1 MFSFAERLSFRF
13 KVVNHCWRV
22 ILVEENKNQV
32 AGVELVKINLCSDCF
47 VCYVPLVIGSRRS
60 KTCYNL
66 FSKGSFIIIGLHNVP
81 RDFVTGDKQRSDQ
94 VLARYSFL
102 NSLLVELYRRNQKS
116 LFNPNMF

>member
-1 MFSFAERLSFRF
+1 M
-13 KVVNHCWRV
+13 
-22 ILVEENKNQV
+22 EENKNQV
-32 AGVELVKINLCSDCF
+32 AGVELVKINWCSDCF